1 MRILLIL
8 TVFALFGTGCVERR
22 MTITSEPTGA
32 DVYVNNTWHGKTPMI
47 FPFKHYGTYSIR
59 LEAPDYEPLD
69 AKEPIQ
75 APFHQRAYVDFVT
88 DVIVPR
94 TIKDERPLHYVLA
107 PKSESFDSPDEVI
120 GRFEQFSASTH
131 DIINERKD
139 REATR
144 VPKELPLP
152 EKNPKKETPKTSQDT
167 FKQTPETF
175 GDIDLPK
182 Y

>member
-75 APFHQRAYVDFVT
+75 APFHQRAYVDFQK
-88 DVIVPR
+88 R
-94 TIKDERPLHYVLA
+94 AQRQYYFSGFYVC
-107 PKSESFDSPDEVI
+107 
-120 GRFEQFSASTH
+120 
-131 DIINERKD
+131 INMFNI
-139 REATR
+139 T
-144 VPKELPLP
+144 
-152 EKNPKKETPKTSQDT
+152 
-167 FKQTPETF
+167 
-175 GDIDLPK
+175 
-182 Y
+182 